1 MTEKNNRVEI
11 EEIKPCPFCE
21 SEAELRQGHTVLDNY
36 VQCKRCG
43 CRTKVF
49 NTKRCAVKAWNKRKP
64 MDRIVEEVNEIGR
77 RVCNNVKCN
86 HECVEDSERICDHG
100 VLMGAVIDAIVKG
113 VQNE

>member
-1 MTEKNNRVEI
+1 MTDKL
-11 EEIKPCPFCE
+11 KPCPFCGGEAIIHGYGFNQYSVGCSECWVETNRTAGVE
-21 SEAELRQGHTVLDNY
+21 S
-36 VQCKRCG
+36 
-43 CRTKVF
+43 
-49 NTKRCAVKAWNKRKP
+49 AVKQWNIRKP